1 MVVVVVVV
9 KVAVVVMVLVL
20 VYVTIPD
27 GSEGSKNK
35 RWHLLLGL
43 HGLLLQ
49 EQEIRS
55 KNLPGVKE
63 QAVRP
68 LQCRTLF
75 RSSYSLRFQWSI
87 YSIEVQPSD
96 LSSCR

>member
-9 KVAVVVMVLVL
+9 KVAVGVVVVMVLVL

-43 HGLLLQ
+43 HRLLLQ

-68 LQCRTLF
+68 LQCRTLL
-75 RSSYSLRFQWSI
+75 RSS
-87 YSIEVQPSD
+87 
-96 LSSCR
+96 

>member
-9 KVAVVVMVLVL
+9 KVAVAVMVLVL

-68 LQCRTLF
+68 LQCRTLL
-75 RSSYSLRFQWSI
+75 RSS
-87 YSIEVQPSD
+87 
-96 LSSCR
+96 